1 VWASV
6 GGLSGPWHISSKFKY
21 PDLAAAW
28 LNYIIASPEAQKLMY
43 GQQQIPS
50 PSNAA
55 APPAGD
61 PYLSQVTD
69 AFRQVAD
76 DDGLMLYTD
85 WASPTMYDTLASN
98 FQDLLA
104 GRISAQQM
112 ATTVQADWDKFDQQL
127 QK

>member
-1 VWASV
+1 
-6 GGLSGPWHISSKFKY
+6 
-21 PDLAAAW
+21 
-28 LNYIIASPEAQKLMY
+28 MY

-50 PSNAA
+50 PSNAM
-55 APPAGD
+55 APPTTD
-61 PYLSQVTD
+61 PFLTQITH

-104 GRISAQQM
+104 GKISAQDM
-112 ATTVQADWDKFDQQL
+112 AKNVQADWSKFDQKL
-127 QK
+127 QE